1 MRRIK
6 GIVYGVGTIGKL
18 TTKYMSAKGIDI
30 VGAIDINP
38 EIVGK
43 DLGEVAGLG
52 RHLGVKISEDADRV
66 LSEQDTDI
74 TVVSIFSQMERMYPV
89 FKRCIENGI
98 NVITPSEEALYPWTS
113 SPELAAQ
120 LDKLAKEHGVTITA
134 SGLQDIFRVN
144 MISLLTGASHTI
156 ESVSGLQ
163 KYDLG
168 QSGPA
173 SIGNYCIGDTVDECL
188 KKIEERGEGLN
199 SFRISLEALIADLGL
214 TITGMMEKDEV
225 ITDDVDVEATGVIGG
240 IVKRGLVTG
249 MKKIVDIETK
259 QGIGFH
265 GEKISKAFNSNEKA
279 EGNLHEWFIKG
290 VPEIHL
296 KIRLEE
302 IEAKSATVSQLVHR
316 IPDVINCEPGYIT
329 VEKLGKL
336 KFRTL
341 PLHYYVEPR
350 SFSDND

>member
-1 MRRIK
+1 MLRISQIGLAVQNTQIAAEHYTKIGFGTFDILEVGLDGFVYK
-6 GIVYGVGTIGKL
+6 GKPAPHKVKL
-18 TTKYMSAKGIDI
+18 GFSRTMPQIELIEAIEGDTPNSDFLKERGEGITHLQFTVDM
-30 VGAIDINP
+30 DEYD
-38 EIVGK
+38 EI
-43 DLGEVAGLG
+43 
-52 RHLGVKISEDADRV
+52 
-66 LSEQDTDI
+66 
-74 TVVSIFSQMERMYPV
+74 
-89 FKRCIENGI
+89 
-98 NVITPSEEALYPWTS
+98 
-113 SPELAAQ
+113 

-134 SGLQDIFRVN
+134 SGLQDVFRVN
-144 MISLLTGASHTI
+144 TISLLTGASHTI

-199 SFRISLEALIADLGL
+199 SFRISMEALIADLGC
-214 TITGMMEKDEV
+214 TITRIMEKDEV
-225 ITDDVDVEATGVIGG
+225 ITDDADVEATGVIGG
-240 IVKRGLVTG
+240 IVKKGLVTG
-249 MKKIVDIETK
+249 MTKIVDIETK

-265 GEKISKAFNSNEKA
+265 GEKISKAFNSTEKA

-302 IEAKSATVSQLVHR
+302 IEAKSATVAQLVYR

-341 PLHYYVEPR
+341 PLHYYVEPH
-350 SFSDND
+350 SFSDNH